1 MSVITAASAQSAYRG
16 YEYYEAQTVI
26 QVEQTEDG
34 LLLGKVQG
42 SENCCYDVMVN
53 LAHPRKSSC
62 TCPHAAGR
70 QLVCKHMVAVYFTA
84 FPQEAKQYIEEIE
97 QDWDDGYEEAY
108 EEQVIQ
114 RVQKMKKS
122 ERQQALLQMLFD
134 GPDWQYERFIR
145 DYVALPYENNC
156 VFRPVP

>member
-16 YEYYEAQTVI
+16 YEYYEAQAVI
-26 QVEQTEDG
+26 QVEKTEDG

-42 SENCCYDVMVN
+42 SENRCYDVMVN
-53 LAHPRKSSC
+53 LAHPKKSSC

-84 FPQEAKQYIEEIE
+84 FPQEAKQYTEEIE
-97 QDWDDGYEEAY
+97 QDWDDGYEEEY
-108 EEQVIQ
+108 EEQVIH

-122 ERQQALLQMLFD
+122 
-134 GPDWQYERFIR
+134 
-145 DYVALPYENNC
+145 
-156 VFRPVP
+156 

>member
-1 MSVITAASAQSAYRG
+1 MSVITASSAQSAYRG
-16 YEYYEAQTVI
+16 YEYYEAQAVI
-26 QVEQTEDG
+26 RYEKTEDG

-42 SENCCYDVMVN
+42 SENRCYDVMVN
-53 LAHPRKSSC
+53 LSHPRKSSC

-97 QDWDDGYEEAY
+97 QDWDDEYEEEY
-108 EEQVIQ
+108 EEQVIH
-114 RVQKMKKS
+114 RVQKMKKA
-122 ERQQALLQMLFD
+122 ELQQALLQVLFD

-145 DYVALPYENNC
+145 DYVELPYENN
-156 VFRPVP
+156 